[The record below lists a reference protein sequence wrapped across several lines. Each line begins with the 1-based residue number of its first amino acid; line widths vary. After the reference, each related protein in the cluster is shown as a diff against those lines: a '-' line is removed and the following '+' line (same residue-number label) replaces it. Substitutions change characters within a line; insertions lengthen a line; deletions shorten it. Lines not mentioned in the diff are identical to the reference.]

1 VQHPPPAQFLYKSSV
16 HFSKNFGKYNN
27 PKCGLKAQRY
37 SYIWAMI
44 LLTGATGL
52 VGSHILFQLLS
63 EGKKVRALYR
73 SEAAKASVE
82 KVFACYHEHPK
93 ALMEKAEWMQGDIL
107 DIPVLEDAFEDITQ
121 VIHSAAVVS
130 FNPRRKQEIME
141 TNLNGTRNMVNLS
154 LDFGVEKFGYVSSV
168 AAIGRGKDG
177 LGISE
182 KTEWQ
187 NSTQNSDYS
196 LSKYQ
201 AEMELWRGTEEGLPV
216 VIINP
221 SIILGPGFWDQSS
234 GKLFSAVYKK
244 FPFYS
249 RGANAFVDVKDVARV
264 MIALM
269 ESDIVNESFVLAPWN
284 KTYREVMNAMAEEMG
299 RKKPR
304 IAANGL
310 LIGAAWRYE
319 RLLNVFLN
327 KEPGLTKHTAEVGM
341 RVNTYNSEKIMRTLG
356 YSFRPLDETIREYSK
371 LFLKDKKAEHI

>member
-1 VQHPPPAQFLYKSSV
+1 
-16 HFSKNFGKYNN
+16 
-27 PKCGLKAQRY
+27 
-37 SYIWAMI
+37 MI